1 MTTIYYLYVKT
12 HKKTGL
18 KYLGKTT
25 QKDPYRYAG
34 SGKDWVNHLR
44 EHGKDHETT
53 ILKECSSKNELSV
66 WGRYY
71 SNLWNV
77 VKSSDWAN
85 RIPET
90 GGGPGFKSGSENPA
104 KTEKFRKFR
113 SASQIGSDNPK
124 FDHTLYIFEH
134 KELGIRE
141 TMTKYDFRKKY
152 NLAHSHVS
160 NLVSGYNYTK
170 SHKGWTLV
178 KQ

>member
-1 MTTIYYLYVKT
+1 MTIYYLYVKT

-25 QKDPYRYAG
+25 QSNPHLYTG
-34 SGKDWVNHLR
+34 SGKDWISHLN
-44 EHGKDHETT
+44 EHGKDYDTT
-53 ILKECSSKNELSV
+53 IIKECTTRKELSE
-66 WGRYY
+66 WGRHY

-77 VKSSDWAN
+77 AESPEWAN

-90 GGGPGFKSGSENPA
+90 GGGPGWKSGEDNPA
-104 KTEKFRKFR
+104 KTEKYRKFR
-113 SASQIGSDNPK
+113 SESQRGSDNPK

-178 KQ
+178 K